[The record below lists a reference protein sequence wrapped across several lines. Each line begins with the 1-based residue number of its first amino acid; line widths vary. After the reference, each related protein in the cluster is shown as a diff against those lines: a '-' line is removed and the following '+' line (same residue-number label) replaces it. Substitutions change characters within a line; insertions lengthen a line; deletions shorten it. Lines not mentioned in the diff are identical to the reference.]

1 VTWRSKAIS
10 IVTLLA
16 VAAPALAQRGGG
28 FRPGGGRN
36 QQQGYSYNVPYDG
49 RNTFTRIRYNG
60 GMFGGMAN
68 AWNHDYPNADRH
80 IGLILKEITAIPT
93 NVDHT
98 LILSL
103 EDPEIFMQPIIMM
116 WEPGYWR
123 ITEDAAKNLGA
134 YLKKGGFII
143 FDDFEEDHL
152 YNLEEQF
159 AKAVP
164 GAEWVKLDITNPVFH
179 VFFDM
184 ANINLPHPDPRY
196 PPPAF
201 YGVYEDN
208 DPTKRLMAVANHNG
222 DVAEYWEFSGTGAFP
237 INTTNDAYK
246 LGANYWI
253 YALTH

>member
-1 VTWRSKAIS
+1 MLAIA
-10 IVTLLA
+10 T
-16 VAAPALAQRGGG
+16 VATPLLAQRGGG
-28 FRPGGGRN
+28 VFGGGRSRSVGPI
-36 QQQGYSYNVPYDG
+36 QMNVPYDG
-49 RNTFTRIRYNG
+49 RNTFTRVRYNS
-60 GMFGGMAN
+60 GMYGFGAS

-98 LILSL
+98 LILDL
-103 EDPEIFMQPIIMM
+103 EDPEIFMNPVIMM

-123 ITEDAAKNLGA
+123 VTEDAAKNLGA

-143 FDDFEEDHL
+143 FDDFEMDHL
-152 YNLEEQF
+152 YNLQEQF

-164 GAEWVKLDITNPVFH
+164 GAEWVKLDISHPVFH

-184 ANINLPHPDPRY
+184 TGINLPHPDQGI

-201 YGVYEDN
+201 YGVFEDN
-208 DPTKRLMAVANHNG
+208 DPNKRLIAVANHNG
-222 DVAEYWEFSGTGAFP
+222 DVAEYWEFSGTGVFP
-237 INTTNDAYK
+237 VDTTNDAYK